1 MIINNTK
8 ITRGSIMT
16 TGNVT
21 RSTFDQVMV
30 PNYAPQAV
38 IPVRGEGSRLWDQ
51 EGHEYIDFAGG
62 IAVNAL
68 GHCHPRLV
76 GVLKQQAD
84 QLWHLSNVYTNEPAL
99 RLATLLTEKTFA
111 DNVFFCNSGAEANE
125 AAFKLARKYG
135 FDNFGPHKH
144 EIISFTQS
152 FHGRTLFTVSVGGQ
166 PKYREGFEPVPGGIT
181 QVPFND
187 LEALKTVMSENTCA
201 VVMEP
206 IQGEGGIIPAD
217 PAFARGVRE
226 LCDQHNALL
235 VFDEIQTGVGRTGDL
250 YAYMGLGVT
259 PDVLTSAKALGGG
272 FPIGAMLATAKAAAS
287 LGIGTHG
294 STYGGNPL
302 ACAVSE
308 AALEIIDTPEVLEGV
323 TLRHELFVTEL
334 EKINAKYGVFTDIR
348 GQGLL
353 IGAELI
359 EALHGQGP
367 KILAAAREEGLMLLV
382 AGPKVL
388 RMTPS
393 LIITPADILEGMQR
407 LDRALARVL
416 AETEAA

>member
-1 MIINNTK
+1 MSK
-8 ITRGSIMT
+8 QD
-16 TGNVT
+16 VT

-30 PNYAPQAV
+30 PNYAPQAI
-38 IPVRGEGSRLWDQ
+38 IPVRGKGSRVWDQ
-51 EGHEYIDFAGG
+51 QGNEYIDFAGG

-76 GVLKQQAD
+76 ETLKQQAD

-99 RLATLLTEKTFA
+99 RLARQLTEKTFA
-111 DNVFFCNSGAEANE
+111 DRVFFCNSGAEANE

-135 FDNFGPHKH
+135 FDNFGPEKN

-152 FHGRTLFTVSVGGQ
+152 FHGRTLFTVTVGGQ

-181 QVPFND
+181 HVPFND
-187 LEALKTVMSENTCA
+187 LDALKAAISDRTCA

-206 IQGEGGIIPAD
+206 IQGEGGIIAAD

-250 YAYMGLGVT
+250 YAYMGLGVI

-272 FPIGAMLATAKAAAS
+272 FPIGAMLATAKAAES
-287 LGIGTHG
+287 LGFGTHG

-302 ACAVSE
+302 ACAVAE
-308 AALEIIDTPEVLEGV
+308 TVLDIIDTPEVLQGV
-323 TLRHELFVTEL
+323 AQRRALFVAEL
-334 EKINAKYGVFTDIR
+334 EKINEKHGIFTEIR
-348 GQGLL
+348 GPGLL
-353 IGAELI
+353 IGAELV
-359 EALHGQGP
+359 EAWHGQGG
-367 KILAAAREEGLMLLV
+367 KFLAAAHEEGLMLLV
-382 AGPKVL
+382 AGPQVL

-393 LIITPADILEGMQR
+393 LIITEAEIRDGMQR
-407 LDRALARVL
+407 LESAVAKVI
-416 AETEAA
+416 AEADAA